1 MLYVGIDIGKLSH
14 VAALLSTDLL
24 SKYKKYDACPVQKV
38 EQSRAGFVAL
48 LALLNKYAPSEE
60 CHVLMEHTG
69 HYGFPLEQFLQENGI
84 QVYRMVARKR
94 YAANKTDTKDAR
106 AMAVLLYNQV
116 ELRVP
121 LVDETERVH
130 PLIPASESA
139 RTLRGLTRHRYEL
152 SHEVTQRKN
161 KLTSICDELFPEL
174 TTVYK
179 DPNSESALNLR
190 NKYPTPDAVYEAN
203 VHELAATRLRTQPST
218 ARLVELQAIAKHS
231 IGTKDRHRRAS
242 LIFEQRLLIKELQ
255 MLSNHVAEL
264 DTQIDEL
271 LSTSRDGQILTSF
284 TGIGTVQA
292 AMILST
298 IGSIANFESPAKLR
312 GYMGWSPRQSQ
323 TGTTYDSTSLNR
335 AGNVLLKQTM
345 YLVTIAAITH
355 DKRWKA
361 LYDRRVKETC
371 AYDART
377 GKYKGKMKV
386 VGRCAGQIIGV
397 IYALLRKD
405 YDLLA
410 TIPEGQVAPPP
421 ELYSIESKRE

>member
-14 VAALLSTDLL
+14 VAALLSPELL
-24 SKYKKYDACPVQKV
+24 EKYKKYDACPTQKV
-38 EQSRAGFVAL
+38 EQSRTGFVAL
-48 LALLNKYAPSEE
+48 LALLHTYAPSEE

-84 QVYRMVARKR
+84 TVYRMVARKR
-94 YAANKTDTKDAR
+94 YSVNKTDTKDAR

-130 PLIPASESA
+130 PIILASKSA
-139 RTLRGLTRHRYEL
+139 SLRGLAQHRYEL
-152 SHEVTQRKN
+152 SHEVTRRKN
-161 KLTSICDELFPEL
+161 KLKAICDELFPEL
-174 TTVYK
+174 TQVYK
-179 DPNSESALNLR
+179 DPNTDSALNLR
-190 NKYPTPDAVYEAN
+190 NKYPTPQAVAEAN

-218 ARLVELQAIAKHS
+218 ARLVELQTLAKQS
-231 IGTKDRHRRAS
+231 IGTKDVHRRTS
-242 LIFEQRLLIKELQ
+242 LVFEQRLLIAELQ
-255 MLSNHVAEL
+255 LLNNHVAEL
-264 DTQIDEL
+264 DMQIGEI

-284 TGIGTVQA
+284 TGVGTVQA

-298 IGSIANFESPAKLR
+298 IGSIANFDSAAKLR

-323 TGTTYDSTSLNR
+323 TGSTYDSTTLNR

-345 YLVTIAAITH
+345 YLVTIAAVSH
-355 DKRWKA
+355 DPRWKA

-386 VGRCAGQIIGV
+386 IGRCAGQIIGV
-397 IYALLRKD
+397 MYTLLRKD

-410 TIPEGQVAPPP
+410 TLPEGEIAPPP
-421 ELYSIESKRE
+421 ELYSVESRRRE